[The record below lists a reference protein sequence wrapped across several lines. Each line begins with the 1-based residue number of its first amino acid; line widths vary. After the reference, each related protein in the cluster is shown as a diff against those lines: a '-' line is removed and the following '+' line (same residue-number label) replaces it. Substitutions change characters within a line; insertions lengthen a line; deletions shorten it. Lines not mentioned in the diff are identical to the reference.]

1 MTLDGVRRLLRH
13 SDLLAALAVV
23 MVVTMLVVPLP
34 PALLDLL
41 ITLNISA
48 ALTVVVATMYL
59 GRALDFA
66 AFPSLLLLTTM
77 FRLAINVSVTR
88 LILTTG
94 DAGSVVRAFGS
105 FVVSGNVV
113 VGLVIFLILVVI
125 QLVVVINGAGRV
137 AEVGAR
143 FTLDAMPGKQM
154 AIDADLNAGLITD
167 EQARTRR
174 AEIAREADFY
184 GAMDGASKFVKGDAL
199 AAAIITAINLVGGIV
214 VGIGQHG
221 LSFTEATHQY
231 SLLTVGDGLA
241 AQIPAL
247 LISVATGIIVTRA
260 VSDKDLGSDVAT
272 QILRQRRAPLVA
284 AGVIGLFAL
293 VPGLPKLPF
302 LAVAAVFGAVGWS
315 VRHGLPGERTTP
327 DTDDA
332 AGGLSGGSALSPGG
346 APASGAEEAVERL
359 AVDALELAVGFGLVP
374 LVDGGSG
381 WSGGPGHPGGA
392 GRMGGVGGVGS
403 PGSLLR
409 RVSAIRRQ
417 IAGELGIV
425 IPAVRI
431 HDELGLDSHEYVF
444 KVRGSEVARAR
455 IMPGHLL
462 AMDPGD
468 AAGGLQGI
476 PTTEPTYGLPAFWVH
491 ASDRAEAEALG
502 YTVVD
507 AESMIVTHLTETIRA
522 HAAELL
528 TRQDVRVLL
537 DRLKE
542 SNAAVV
548 EEVVPETLTLGEVQ
562 RVLRALLAEGVPVRD
577 LGTIMEA
584 IGDRARITRDT
595 GLLTEYARQALGR
608 AITAPHLDERLRLQ
622 AITLDPAT
630 EQVLATSI
638 TQTTDGEYLAL
649 DPPRAQALVGA
660 LRAQVERAG
669 AHGARNPVLLCSA
682 RVRRHLRRLIAQAQ
696 PHLPVCSYN
705 EIAPGVHV
713 ETIGVVH
720 A

>member
-1 MTLDGVRRLLRH
+1 MSLDTVRKGLRH
-13 SDLLAALAVV
+13 TDLLAAIAVV

-34 PALLDLL
+34 AALLDLL

-48 ALTVVVATMYL
+48 ALTIVVATMYL
-59 GRALDFA
+59 GKALDFA
-66 AFPSLLLLTTM
+66 SFPSLLLLTTM

-94 DAGSVVRAFGS
+94 DAGSVVKAFGS

-125 QLVVVINGAGRV
+125 QFVVVTNGAGRV

-167 EQARTRR
+167 EQARARR
-174 AEIAREADFY
+174 KEIAQEADFY
-184 GAMDGASKFVKGDAL
+184 GSMDGASKFVKGDAM
-199 AAAIITAINLVGGIV
+199 AAVIITAINLIGGIV
-214 VGIGQHG
+214 VGVLQHH
-221 LSFTEATHQY
+221 LSFTEATHQF

-260 VSDKDLGSDVAT
+260 ASDRDLGSDIAN
-272 QILRQRRAPLVA
+272 QILRQRKAPLVA
-284 AGVIGLFAL
+284 AGAICLFAL

-302 LAVAAVFGAVGWS
+302 LVIGGIFGAIGWS
-315 VRHGLPGERTTP
+315 VRHGMPGEE
-327 DTDDA
+327 DDA
-332 AGGLSGGSALSPGG
+332 QTTATPAVAALPAGGSGS
-346 APASGAEEAVERL
+346 EEALGRL
-359 AVDALELAVGFGLVP
+359 SVDALELAIGFGLVP

-381 WSGGPGHPGGA
+381 GA
-392 GRMGGVGGVGS
+392 
-403 PGSLLR
+403 LLR
-409 RVSAIRRQ
+409 RVSMIRRQ

-425 IPAVRI
+425 IPPVRI
-431 HDELGLDSHEYVF
+431 HDELGMDSHEYLL

-468 AAGGLQGI
+468 AVGGLQGI
-476 PTTEPTYGLPAFWVH
+476 PTEEPAFGLPAVWVH
-491 ASDRAEAEALG
+491 ESARAEAETMG

-507 AESMIVTHLTETIRA
+507 AESMIVTHITETIRS

-528 TRQDVRVLL
+528 SRQDVKALL
-537 DRLKE
+537 DQLKE

-548 EEVVPETLTLGEVQ
+548 EEVVPEVLSLGEIQ
-562 RVLRALLAEGVPVRD
+562 RVLQALLSEGVAVRD

-584 IGDRARITRDT
+584 IGDKARITRDT

-608 AITAPHLDERLRLQ
+608 AITAPHLDERLCLR
-622 AITLDPAT
+622 AITLDPAI
-630 EQVLATSI
+630 EQEVATSI
-638 TQTTDGEYLAL
+638 TQTTDGEYLAI
-649 DPPRAQALVGA
+649 DPPRAQAIVSA
-660 LRAQVERAG
+660 LRAQVDHATAG
-669 AHGARNPVLLCSA
+669 GGRGAVLLCSA

-705 EIAPGVHV
+705 EIAPGVNV
-713 ETIGVVH
+713 ETIGVIH